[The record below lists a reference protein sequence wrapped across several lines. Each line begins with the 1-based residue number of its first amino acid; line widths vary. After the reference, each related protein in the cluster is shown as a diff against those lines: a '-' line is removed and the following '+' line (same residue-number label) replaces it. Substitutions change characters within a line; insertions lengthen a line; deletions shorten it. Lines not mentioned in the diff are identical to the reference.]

1 MSGENHMSPKSNAE
15 VVNCSALRAAL
26 NGVLALG
33 ISLCANVATAQS
45 TPALQ
50 KLRMAIPVPA
60 LVFYPIFVA
69 QDKGFFA
76 EEGIEMQVISTQ
88 GDGPDVDAL
97 IAGSVQFTASTP
109 NRLMNA
115 YEQGKPLKAVMS
127 MSNKMGIHCFMN
139 KESAEKAGIKEGMPL
154 VEKFKRLKGM
164 TVGGTRPGAF
174 SFVIAVDYAKRGNLV
189 PQKDV
194 KIIGIGGG
202 PQMLA
207 AVENKQVDAGCFA
220 SPLAELAISRGKS
233 VWFVN
238 NTQDEDKAF
247 SEFLF
252 ELVYVMPEYAKQNPE
267 TVRKV
272 LRALVKGNEWILNAT
287 PSQHLDVLKKRFETV
302 DSKVLLDSMSN
313 VRAAIIPS
321 GCISPRSVQAVVEFM
336 QRVEQL
342 TKKVPFD
349 AVADNSFLPG
359 KCK

>member
-1 MSGENHMSPKSNAE
+1 MSVKS
-15 VVNCSALRAAL
+15 SAGIAKRSVAQAAL
-26 NGVLALG
+26 ACALGLGLAASSNLVLA
-33 ISLCANVATAQS
+33 Q
-45 TPALQ
+45 PALQ

-60 LVFYPIFVA
+60 LVFYPIYVA

-76 EEGIEMQVISTQ
+76 DEGIEMQVISTQ

-109 NRLMNA
+109 NRLLTA
-115 YEQGKPLKAVMS
+115 FEQGKPLKAVMS

-139 KESAEKAGIKEGMPL
+139 KESADKAGLKDGMAL
-154 VEKFKRLKGM
+154 TEKFKLLKGM

-194 KIIGIGGG
+194 KIVGIGGG

-207 AVENKQVDAGCFA
+207 AVENKQVDVGCFA
-220 SPLAELAISRGKS
+220 SPMVELAVSRGKS

-238 NTQDEDKAF
+238 NAQGEDKAF

-252 ELVYVMPEYAKQNPE
+252 ELVYVLPEYAKGNPE

-287 PSQHLDVLKKRFETV
+287 PSQHLEVLRKRFETV
-302 DSKVLLDSMSN
+302 ETKVLLDSMSN
-313 VRAAIIPS
+313 VRSAITPS
-321 GCISPRSVQAVVEFM
+321 GCITPRAVQAAVEFM

-342 TKKVPFD
+342 KKNVPFD

>member
-1 MSGENHMSPKSNAE
+1 MSVKS
-15 VVNCSALRAAL
+15 SAGIAKRSVTRAAL
-26 NGVLALG
+26 AGALVLGLAATSNLAL
-33 ISLCANVATAQS
+33 AQPK
-45 TPALQ
+45 PALQ

-60 LVFYPIFVA
+60 LVFYPIYVA
-69 QDKGFFA
+69 QDKGYFA
-76 EEGIEMQVISTQ
+76 NEGIEMEVISTQ

-109 NRLMNA
+109 NRLLYA

-139 KESAEKAGIKEGMPL
+139 KESAEKAGIKDGMAL
-154 VEKFKRLKGM
+154 NEKFKRLKGM

-174 SFVIAVDYAKRGNLV
+174 SYVIAIDYAKRGKLV

-194 KIIGIGGG
+194 KIVGIGGG

-207 AVENKQVDAGCFA
+207 AVENKQVDVGCFA
-220 SPLAELAISRGKS
+220 SPMVELAVSRGKS

-238 NTQDEDKAF
+238 NAQDEDKAF

-252 ELVYVMPEYAKQNPE
+252 ELVYVLPDYAKKNPE

-272 LRALVKGNEWILNAT
+272 LRALVKGNEWIMNAT
-287 PSQHLDVLKKRFETV
+287 PEQHLEVLKKRFETV
-302 DSKVLLDSMSN
+302 DTKVLLDSMSN
-313 VRAAIIPS
+313 VRSAIIPS
-321 GCISPRSVQAVVEFM
+321 GCITPRAVQAAVEFM

-342 TKKVPFD
+342 KKNVPFN

>member
-1 MSGENHMSPKSNAE
+1 MTGRFARQIRSSTVRTLTST
-15 VVNCSALRAAL
+15 ALAVAM
-26 NGVLALG
+26 ALG
-33 ISLCANVATAQS
+33 ASQAVAQ
-45 TPALQ
+45 TPPLQ

-76 EEGIEMQVISTQ
+76 KEGVEIEVISTQ

-109 NRLMNA
+109 NRLMTA

-139 KESAEKAGIKEGMPL
+139 KESAEKAGIKPDMPFN
-154 VEKFKRLKGM
+154 EKIKRLKGM

-174 SFVIAVDYAKRGNLV
+174 SYTIAVDYAKRANLV
-189 PQKDV
+189 PQKDL

-202 PQMLA
+202 AQMLA
-207 AVENKQVDAGCFA
+207 AVENKQIDAGCFA
-220 SPLAELAISRGKS
+220 SPIVELAVSRGKS

-238 NTQDEDKAF
+238 NALNEDPAF

-252 ELVYVMPEYAKQNPE
+252 ELVYVLPEYAKQNPE

-272 LRALVKGNEWILNAT
+272 LRALVKSNEWIMNAT
-287 PSQHLDVLKKRFETV
+287 PQQHLEVLKSRFEAV
-302 DSKVLLDSMSN
+302 DTKVLLDSMAN
-313 VRAAIIPS
+313 VRASIVPS
-321 GCISPRSVQAVVEFM
+321 GCISPQSVQAAANFM
-336 QRVEQL
+336 KRVEQL
-342 TKKVPFD
+342 KKDVPFN

-359 KCK
+359 PCR

>member
-1 MSGENHMSPKSNAE
+1 MIGSRRSRETGGVRRKA
-15 VVNCSALRAAL
+15 VAVALACGLAFGSTQAL
-26 NGVLALG
+26 
-33 ISLCANVATAQS
+33 AQAK
-45 TPALQ
+45 PMQ

-60 LVFYPIFVA
+60 LVFYPIYVA

-76 EEGIEMQVISTQ
+76 AEGIEMEVISTQ

-109 NRLMNA
+109 NRLMTA
-115 YEQGKPLKAVMS
+115 FEQGKPLKAVMS

-139 KESAEKAGIKEGMPL
+139 KESAEKAGITEGMAFN
-154 VEKFKRLKGM
+154 EKLKRLKGL

-174 SFVIAVDYAKRGNLV
+174 SYVIAVDYAKRGGLV

-194 KIIGIGGG
+194 KIVGVGGG

-220 SPLAELAISRGKS
+220 SPVVELAVSRGKS
-233 VWFVN
+233 VWFAN
-238 NTQDEDKAF
+238 NALDEDKAF

-252 ELVYVMPEYAKQNPE
+252 ELVYVLPEYAKQNPE

-287 PSQHLDVLKKRFETV
+287 PQQHLEVLKKRFETV
-302 DSKVLLDSMSN
+302 DTKVLLDSMAN

-321 GCISPRSVQAVVEFM
+321 GCISPKSLQAAADFMKRVDQLKKDVPFNAVV
-336 QRVEQL
+336 
-342 TKKVPFD
+342 
-349 AVADNSFLPG
+349 DNSFLPG
-359 KCK
+359 PCK